1 MAFLDELEQAGNSAL
16 TENGAV
22 TNRSTLDPL
31 LDFFSRAGAMRSTPE
46 FAGGLFAGAYNADPV
61 SAIKCLFYLRDVRG
75 GQGERAVFRACL
87 RLLAEENI
95 EQFFAVAPL
104 VSEYGRWDDL
114 LHIVGLDLGYVVP
127 TIAAQLDVDEGR
139 MARGESV
146 SLLAKWLP
154 SEKAS
159 SKATQKLALAL
170 MKALDMKP
178 REYRRTIVKLRAYI
192 KLLETQMS
200 RNQWGDIDYEHTPGQ
215 ALRKHTKAFYRH
227 DDERFKAY
235 LEAATTGEKKLKAST
250 LFTYEVYEAAE
261 SGDTK
266 AADAMWAN
274 LPDYTNGKPALV
286 VADVSGSMMGRP
298 MAVSVSL
305 ALYFATRN
313 QGAFNGYFLTF
324 SERPKLQ
331 KVVGKTL
338 HQQMNSIEQSQWG
351 MNTNLQAAFQAIL
364 DAAIAAKA
372 GQEDIPAVL
381 YIISDMEFDRC
392 VGGANETNFE
402 RARRDFREHGYELP
416 HVVFWNV
423 NARNMQS
430 PATKFDTNVTL
441 ISGLSASTFQ
451 YAVAGKT
458 PLESMMDIL
467 NGPRY
472 AAVDKALAA

>member
-22 TNRSTLDPL
+22 TNRSALDPL
-31 LDFFSRAGAMRSTPE
+31 LDFFSRAGAMRATPE
-46 FAGGLFAGAYNADPV
+46 LAGVLFAAAYNADPV

-95 EQFFAVAPL
+95 EQFYAVARL
-104 VSEYGRWDDL
+104 VGEYGRWDDL
-114 LHIVGLDLGYVVP
+114 LSLHLTSTVAEILRD
-127 TIAAQLDVDEGR
+127 QLDVDEGR
-139 MARGESV
+139 MARGEPV

-154 SEKAS
+154 SERTS
-159 SKATQKLALAL
+159 SDDSVKLARSL
-170 MKALDMKP
+170 MSIWGMKP
-178 REYRRTIVKLRAYI
+178 REYRQTVVALRKHI
-192 KLLETQMS
+192 RLLEQQMS
-200 RNQWGDIDYEHTPGQ
+200 ANQWGDIDYEHTPGQ

-274 LPDYTNGKPALV
+274 LPDYTHGKPALV

-331 KVVGKTL
+331 KVVGRTL

-364 DAAIAAKA
+364 DAAIAAEA

-430 PATKFDTNVTL
+430 PATKFDKNVTL